1 MRYTTRL
8 VLAAGVL
15 GLAVSLA
22 AGAGGDEATT
32 ANPYY
37 KHWAGFK
44 VGTTVIHT
52 EKTTFGDDA
61 TDDLPGGVDEKTIA
75 YKLVSVSPERVVVE
89 SVLFEKEFLN
99 TTESAPTKIIYPAK
113 VKKAHLEA
121 VLLAA
126 GAKHGEETL
135 KVKMH
140 KEEKAIKC
148 MTIAGARKKPGE
160 EVRQKFWLSTTVPGG
175 IVKRTRA
182 TMHDGKLVAETT
194 TLLRAYRVAK

>member
-1 MRYTTRL
+1 MRYTTRWM
-8 VLAAGVL
+8 LAACVL
-15 GLAVSLA
+15 GLVVSLA
-22 AGAGGDEATT
+22 AGFGGDGEMTD
-32 ANPYY
+32 NPYY

-61 TDDLPGGVDEKTIA
+61 TDDLPGGVDEKTIT

-89 SVLFEKEFLN
+89 SVVLEKEFLSI
-99 TTESAPTKIIYPAK
+99 TESAHTKIVYPAK

-194 TLLRAYRVAK
+194 TSLESYKVAE